1 MSLVYIT
8 YYQKFSWCQ
17 SPWLREAERQL
28 VQPIPRVDRQDQD
41 CRRQAAR
48 RRPAPRRGA
57 PACRCCGSPRT
68 VRRGEK
74 HGNFLH
80 RDFEYFAC
88 ADCDFLFVEPFA
100 GYAIYNDDYYQ
111 GRGPDPYVD
120 YASEY
125 ADYRRTDRGHEFE
138 DLARIAGDFFSP
150 SAHPAAAPA
159 SPLAWLDF
167 GCGAG
172 GLLKF
177 LREGGTLAGRPLELT
192 GHDVGSYAE
201 KLKQRDGFRVLDLA
215 ELTALPDAQ
224 FDLISMIEVIE
235 HIPEPS
241 PTIALAA
248 RLLKPGGLLI
258 LTTGNMDCPVAR
270 RHGLNFGYVLPEIH
284 VSHFTPRCLEKLY
297 VRHGLRP
304 HAVRYA
310 GVVRF
315 KLIKTIRHPAL
326 KPIFR
331 LIARLPGVVPLLDSL
346 YGVSAMPCAVKAA
359 S

>member
-1 MSLVYIT
+1 MST
-8 YYQKFSWCQ
+8 
-17 SPWLREAERQL
+17 
-28 VQPIPRVDRQDQD
+28 
-41 CRRQAAR
+41 
-48 RRPAPRRGA
+48 

-68 VRRGEK
+68 VQRGVK

-88 ADCDFLFVEPFA
+88 ADCEFLFVEPFA

-125 ADYRRTDRGHEFE
+125 ADYRRTDRVHEFE
-138 DLARIAGDFFSP
+138 DLARIAADFVRS
-150 SAHPAAAPA
+150 SEQRVASSEHPAPESSTRY
-159 SPLAWLDF
+159 SPLRWLDF

-172 GLLKF
+172 GLLMF
-177 LREGGTLAGRPLELT
+177 LRDHGTLAGRPLEVT

-201 KLKQRDGFRVLDLA
+201 KLQRRDGFRVLGLDELA
-215 ELTALPDAQ
+215 ALPDAQ
-224 FDLISMIEVIE
+224 FDVISLIEVIE

-248 RLLKPGGLLI
+248 RLLRPGGLLL

-270 RHGLNFGYVLPEIH
+270 RQGLDFGYVLPEIH
-284 VSHFTPRCLEKLY
+284 VSHFTPRCLAKLY
-297 VRHGLRP
+297 ARHGLQP
-304 HAVRYA
+304 HAVRYD

-315 KLIKTIRHPAL
+315 KLIKTVRRPAL
-326 KPIFR
+326 KPLFR
-331 LIARLPGVVPLLDSL
+331 LVARLPGVVALLDHL